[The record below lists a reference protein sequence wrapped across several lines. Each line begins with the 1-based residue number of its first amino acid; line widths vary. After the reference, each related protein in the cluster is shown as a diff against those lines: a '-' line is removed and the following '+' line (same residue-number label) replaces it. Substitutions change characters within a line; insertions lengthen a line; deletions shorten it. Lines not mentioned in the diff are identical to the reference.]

1 MTDQNGASHLDNLL
15 KDKGPEFQAKVLR
28 FALDSG
34 MKPSD
39 PAFRLVQYIGYLAQI
54 TEVAPERWEE
64 QFEKL
69 YEDLESW
76 TAKQAE
82 LDRKREQNFTK
93 LTQTMQVLAT
103 SLTTSSSLLKSQEE
117 TWTERYKSLEAALA
131 LISPWSEAKS
141 GIKTEIGNQTTTLT
155 ALVTDLRKEISNSR
169 RRSWQI
175 AGLSIIGS
183 TAASVVALLVVIRFG
198 LFSVGVNMPQG
209 LVDHINDTRIIIQR
223 IDNKLGN
230 K

>member
-1 MTDQNGASHLDNLL
+1 MTEQNGSHLDNLL

-34 MKPSD
+34 MKASD

-54 TEVAPERWEE
+54 TESAPKEW
-64 QFEKL
+64 QEKFNQL
-69 YEDLESW
+69 YEELDAW
-76 TAKQAE
+76 TTKQAS
-82 LDRKREQNFTK
+82 LDKTREKNFTK
-93 LTQTMQVLAT
+93 LIQTMEALAT
-103 SLTTSSSLLKSQEE
+103 NLTTSSSLLKSREE
-117 TWTERYKSLEAALA
+117 VWTERYKSLEAALA

-141 GIKTEIGNQTTTLT
+141 GIMTEIDNQNTMLT
-155 ALVTDLRKEISNSR
+155 ALVNDLKEQISNSK

-183 TAASVVALLVVIRFG
+183 AAASVVALLVVIRFG
-198 LFSVGVNMPQG
+198 LFTVGVNMPQN

-223 IDNKLGN
+223 IDNKLGS